1 MFFRKRP
8 AEPKPEGDCAELRAR
23 LAFLKEQNAR
33 LARDAGPALKE
44 NAKLRYQ
51 LAQCQRD
58 RQVLEMQV
66 SGARAELQAA
76 MNLLAREK
84 ARPPGENL
92 AAAAFALAELAER
105 LGVSGPWAELK
116 ADAEALDPGVAFDPG
131 AWVRAE
137 ALGVLALAERSLTER
152 ARGEAHP
159 AGVLAEE
166 GPLSRLLARL
176 RALAG
181 VA

>member
-1 MFFRKRP
+1 MRFWRKSATP
-8 AEPKPEGDCAELRAR
+8 SEKADCSELREQV
-23 LAFLKEQNAR
+23 AFLKEQNAR

-44 NAKLRYQ
+44 NARLRYQ

-76 MNLLAREK
+76 MNLLARAQ
-84 ARPPGENL
+84 ARPPEERL
-92 AAAAFALAELAER
+92 AAAALALAELGER
-105 LGVSGPWAELK
+105 LGLAGPWSALRSE
-116 ADAEALDPGVAFDPG
+116 ARALDPGASFVPED
-131 AWVRAE
+131 WLRQE

-152 ARGEAHP
+152 ARAEDHP
-159 AGVLAEE
+159 AAALAEE
-166 GPLSRLLARL
+166 GPLARLLDAL
-176 RALAG
+176 RRLAG